1 MKKKGNKKWEAKLVR
16 QTGQLRDTGHP
27 LCGAEY
33 SAPLFYQFFF
43 VKSKVL
49 QLLTR
54 WQLAT
59 DGSTAYRL
67 Q

>member
-1 MKKKGNKKWEAKLVR
+1 MKKNGNKKWEAKLVR

-54 WQLAT
+54 
-59 DGSTAYRL
+59 
-67 Q
+67 